1 MTSSTEKH
9 AEDAASEQVEYAVG
23 SVEATAMNNLSDRV
37 RKIRRKVDMR
47 LCIIIAVLYT
57 VCQTDRQNLAYAVVA
72 GMGEDIDLG
81 AMNYVSSLHVQ
92 TLTKTG
98 LMSLFLVNHRP
109 PLLPTYTLFQPIM
122 TVMARKIGP
131 RWFLSGICVAWGIA
145 MLAFGFAHRWQD
157 LAGLRILLGLLEAGF
172 FPSSVFLI
180 STWYVRH
187 EVAIRI
193 AFFYLFGNVF
203 GGFGGVL
210 AYGLQQMDGLAGYE
224 GWRWIFIMEGV
235 VTALLGFVGYIF
247 IVDFPENA
255 RQTKRFLTAEE
266 VDIMISR
273 IDADR
278 GDAHSTEFS
287 LRPYLENAL
296 DWKVWILAI
305 NFGLASMVI
314 YAVAYFLPIVLRDGL
329 GFSVV
334 EAQTLN
340 APCYV
345 FGGILG
351 LTESWLSDKYKLRGP
366 FIMLNSVLEII
377 GLSLLGFHHDNVVRY
392 IGAYFVVGGANACLP
407 LTLTYQSNNIVGQ
420 WRRAFCSAL
429 IVGMGGIGG
438 IIASL
443 VFRGQDKPG
452 YRPGLYACLTAASL
466 TFISVG
472 FTTVVFRR
480 KNQLQRQGKLV
491 IENTDGFTYTL

>member
-1 MTSSTEKH
+1 MSFAAEKDIEDSTSVQIEH
-9 AEDAASEQVEYAVG
+9 AVG
-23 SVEATAMNNLSDRV
+23 SSETTATSNLNDRV

-57 VCQTDRQNLAYAVVA
+57 VCQIDRQNLAYAVVA
-72 GMGEDIDLG
+72 GMGENIDLG
-81 AMNYVSSLHVQ
+81 GMNYSVIVL
-92 TLTKTG
+92 
-98 LMSLFLVNHRP
+98 LFF
-109 PLLPTYTLFQPIM
+109 PTYTIFQPIM
-122 TVMARKIGP
+122 TVIARKIGP
-131 RWFLSGICVAWGIA
+131 RIFLSGICVVWGII
-145 MLAFGFAHRWQD
+145 MLAFGFTHRWQE
-157 LAGLRILLGLLEAGF
+157 LAGLRVLLGLLEAGF

-187 EVAIRI
+187 EVAVRI

-210 AYGLQQMDGLAGYE
+210 AYGLQQMNGLAGYE
-224 GWRWIFIMEGV
+224 GWRWIFIMEGI
-235 VTALLGFVGYIF
+235 VTALLGFVGYVF

-266 VDIMISR
+266 VDIMVSR

-278 GDAHSTEFS
+278 GDAHATEFS

-296 DWKVWILAI
+296 DWKAWILAA
-305 NFGLASMVI
+305 NFGLTSMVI

-329 GFSVV
+329 GFPVV
-334 EAQTLN
+334 QAQTLN

-366 FIMLNSVLEII
+366 FILLNSLLEII
-377 GLSLLGFHHDNVVRY
+377 GLSLLGFHENNVVRY

-420 WRRAFCSAL
+420 
-429 IVGMGGIGG
+429 
-438 IIASL
+438 
-443 VFRGQDKPG
+443 
-452 YRPGLYACLTAASL
+452 
-466 TFISVG
+466 
-472 FTTVVFRR
+472 
-480 KNQLQRQGKLV
+480 
-491 IENTDGFTYTL
+491 

>member
-57 VCQTDRQNLAYAVVA
+57 VCQIDRQNLAYAVVA

-81 AMNYVSSLHVQ
+81 AMNYSIIVL
-92 TLTKTG
+92 
-98 LMSLFLVNHRP
+98 LFF
-109 PLLPTYTLFQPIM
+109 PTYTLFQPIM
-122 TVMARKIGP
+122 TVKARKIGP
-131 RWFLSGICVAWGIA
+131 RWFLSGICVAW
-145 MLAFGFAHRWQD
+145 
-157 LAGLRILLGLLEAGF
+157 EAGF

-235 VTALLGFVGYIF
+235 VTALLGFVGHIF

-266 VDIMISR
+266 GEVDIMVSR

-305 NFGLASMVI
+305 NFGLTSMVI

-340 APCYV
+340 AP
-345 FGGILG
+345 
-351 LTESWLSDKYKLRGP
+351 YKLRGP
-366 FIMLNSVLEII
+366 FIMLNSILEII

-407 LTLTYQSNNIVGQ
+407 LTLAYQSNNIVGQ

>member
-1 MTSSTEKH
+1 MASSPEKH

-23 SVEATAMNNLSDRV
+23 SVQATDMNNLSDRV
-37 RKIRRKVDMR
+37 RMIRRKVDMR
-47 LCIIIAVLYT
+47 LCIIIAVMYT
-57 VCQTDRQNLAYAVVA
+57 VCQIDRQNPAYAVVA
-72 GMGEDIDLG
+72 GMGEDIDLSG
-81 AMNYVSSLHVQ
+81 MNY
-92 TLTKTG
+92 
-98 LMSLFLVNHRP
+98 R
-109 PLLPTYTLFQPIM
+109 
-122 TVMARKIGP
+122 R
-131 RWFLSGICVAWGIA
+131 
-145 MLAFGFAHRWQD
+145 
-157 LAGLRILLGLLEAGF
+157 GF

-193 AFFYLFGNVF
+193 AFFYLFGNVL

-210 AYGLQQMDGLAGYE
+210 AYGLQQMHGLAGYE
-224 GWRWIFIMEGV
+224 GWRWIFITEGV
-235 VTALLGFVGYIF
+235 VTALLG
-247 IVDFPENA
+247 
-255 RQTKRFLTAEE
+255 
-266 VDIMISR
+266 
-273 IDADR
+273 

-287 LRPYLENAL
+287 LRAYLENAI

-305 NFGLASMVI
+305 NFDLTSMVI

-366 FIMLNSVLEII
+366 FIMLNSILEII
-377 GLSLLGFHHDNVVRY
+377 GLSLLGFHHENVVRY
-392 IGAYFVVGGANACLP
+392 IGTYFVVGGANACLA

-420 WRRAFCSAL
+420 WRRAFCSAV

-452 YRPGLYACLTAASL
+452 YRPGLYPCLIAASL
-466 TFISVG
+466 TFISVC
-472 FTTVVFRR
+472 FTTVVFRS
-480 KNQLQRQGKLV
+480 KNQLQKEGKLV
-491 IENTDGFTYTL
+491 IEKTDGFTYTL

>member
-37 RKIRRKVDMR
+37 HVG
-47 LCIIIAVLYT
+47 
-57 VCQTDRQNLAYAVVA
+57 TDEYSVVA

-81 AMNYVSSLHVQ
+81 AMNYSIIVL
-92 TLTKTG
+92 
-98 LMSLFLVNHRP
+98 LFF
-109 PLLPTYTLFQPIM
+109 PTYTLFQPIM

-131 RWFLSGICVAWGIA
+131 RWFLSGICVAWGIV

-266 VDIMISR
+266 VDIMVSR

-305 NFGLASMVI
+305 NFGLTSMVI

-366 FIMLNSVLEII
+366 FIMLNSILEII

>member
-57 VCQTDRQNLAYAVVA
+57 VCQIDRQNLAYAVVA

-81 AMNYVSSLHVQ
+81 AMNYSIIVL
-92 TLTKTG
+92 
-98 LMSLFLVNHRP
+98 LFF
-109 PLLPTYTLFQPIM
+109 PTYTLFQPIM

-131 RWFLSGICVAWGIA
+131 RWFLSGICVAWGVV

-255 RQTKRFLTAEE
+255 RQAKRFLTAEE
-266 VDIMISR
+266 VDIMVSR

-305 NFGLASMVI
+305 NFGLTSMVI

-366 FIMLNSVLEII
+366 FIMLNSILEII

-452 YRPGLYACLTAASL
+452 YRLTLLYRPGLYACLAAASL

>member
-1 MTSSTEKH
+1 MASSTEKQ

-23 SVEATAMNNLSDRV
+23 SVEAAAMNNLNDRV

-57 VCQTDRQNLAYAVVA
+57 VCQIDRQNLAYAVVA

-81 AMNYVSSLHVQ
+81 GMNYSIIVL
-92 TLTKTG
+92 
-98 LMSLFLVNHRP
+98 LFFP
-109 PLLPTYTLFQPIM
+109 AYILFQPIM

-131 RWFLSGICVAWGIA
+131 RWFLSGICIAWGIV
-145 MLAFGFAHRWQD
+145 MLAFGFAHHWQD

-255 RQTKRFLTAEE
+255 RRTKRFLTAEE
-266 VDIMISR
+266 VDIMVSR

-305 NFGLASMVI
+305 NFGLTSLVI

-329 GFSVV
+329 RFSVV

-340 APCYV
+340 APCYI
-345 FGGILG
+345 FGGVLG

-366 FIMLNSVLEII
+366 FIMLNSILEII
-377 GLSLLGFHHDNVVRY
+377 GLSLLGFHYDNVVRY

-452 YRPGLYACLTAASL
+452 YRPGLYTCLIAASL

-480 KNQLQRQGKLV
+480 NNQLQRQGKLI

>member
-1 MTSSTEKH
+1 M
-9 AEDAASEQVEYAVG
+9 
-23 SVEATAMNNLSDRV
+23 
-37 RKIRRKVDMR
+37 
-47 LCIIIAVLYT
+47 YT
-57 VCQTDRQNLAYAVVA
+57 VCQIDRQNLAYAVVA
-72 GMGEDIDLG
+72 GMGEDIDLSG
-81 AMNYVSSLHVQ
+81 MNYSITVL
-92 TLTKTG
+92 
-98 LMSLFLVNHRP
+98 LFF
-109 PLLPTYTLFQPIM
+109 PTYTLFQPIM
-122 TVMARKIGP
+122 T
-131 RWFLSGICVAWGIA
+131 
-145 MLAFGFAHRWQD
+145 D

-193 AFFYLFGNVF
+193 AFFYLFGNVL

-210 AYGLQQMDGLAGYE
+210 AYGLQQMHGLAGYE

-235 VTALLGFVGYIF
+235 VTALLGF
-247 IVDFPENA
+247 NA
-255 RQTKRFLTAEE
+255 RRTKRFLTAEE
-266 VDIMISR
+266 VDVMVSR
-273 IDADR
+273 IEADR

-287 LRPYLENAL
+287 LRTYLENAL

-305 NFGLASMVI
+305 NFDLTSMVI

-351 LTESWLSDKYKLRGP
+351 LTESWLSDKYKLRGH
-366 FIMLNSVLEII
+366 FIMLNSILEII

-392 IGAYFVVGGANACLP
+392 IGTYFVVGGANACLA
-407 LTLTYQSNNIVGQ
+407 LTLTYQSNKIVGQ

-438 IIASL
+438 IIVSL

-452 YRPGLYACLTAASL
+452 YKPGIYACLTAASL
-466 TFISVG
+466 TFISVC
-472 FTTVVFRR
+472 FTTVFFRS
-480 KNQLQRQGKLV
+480 KNQLQKQGKLV
-491 IENTDGFTYTL
+491 IEKTDGLIYTCFSACKGTDLSQPSFVFQFYL